1 MTVNRDL
8 ATLHDMLQRLIPG
21 SRINAE
27 MMGENVRSGS
37 VLSPVDANRAAELA
51 ARFIKKKDGVVNMLD
66 TATKEQVLLK
76 VQVAEMHR
84 DAAPVRRRSAG
95 RGVESRRVHLR
106 RAIQN
111 TFPTTSAIVPE
122 VRPIGIGAVPAVA
135 AGGAL
140 QPTWQS
146 GSQRVTAV
154 QALERARCA
163 RSPSPRHGHFGRDGQ
178 VPGRRRVPGA
188 DRAGQ
193 QHAHCRVEAVRYQRQ
208 LQAGRHDGGAHQPQ
222 HSPPR

>member
-27 MMGENVRSGS
+27 MMGENVVLSGS

-84 DAAPVRRRSAG
+84 DACAGSA
-95 RGVESRRVHLR
+95 S
-106 RAIQN
+106 IC
-111 TFPTTSAIVPE
+111 
-122 VRPIGIGAVPAVA
+122 
-135 AGGAL
+135 
-140 QPTWQS
+140 
-146 GSQRVTAV
+146 
-154 QALERARCA
+154 RARC
-163 RSPSPRHGHFGRDGQ
+163 
-178 VPGRRRVPGA
+178 
-188 DRAGQ
+188 
-193 QHAHCRVEAVRYQRQ
+193 
-208 LQAGRHDGGAHQPQ
+208 
-222 HSPPR
+222 

>member
-1 MTVNRDL
+1 MNRDL

-27 MMGENVRSGS
+27 MMGENVVLSGS

-84 DAAPVRRRSAG
+84 DA
-95 RGVESRRVHLR
+95 LR
-106 RAIQN
+106 RFGVDLPGAVLKAGEFTFAKAIQN

-122 VRPIGIGAVPAVA
+122 V
-135 AGGAL
+135 
-140 QPTWQS
+140 
-146 GSQRVTAV
+146 
-154 QALERARCA
+154 A
-163 RSPSPRHGHFGRDGQ
+163 RSASAPCQRSPPEVRCSR
-178 VPGRRRVPGA
+178 PGRA
-188 DRAGQ
+188 A
-193 QHAHCRVEAVRYQRQ
+193 ASA
-208 LQAGRHDGGAHQPQ
+208 
-222 HSPPR
+222 